1 MTIPRIYLP
10 HPLEVGA
17 ICNLRDEDRRYVK
30 SVLRLKKNDHL
41 VVFDGSGCEYQAL
54 IREVKGDRLT
64 LEILKRDFI
73 QRKTVRITFS
83 QALPKSGKMDFIVQ
97 KATELGVD
105 RIIPFQSV
113 RSVPRLS
120 ADKRIQKV
128 LRWQK
133 IAIEAAR
140 QCGRADVPEISV
152 CLGFKEML
160 QSPHP
165 NAFKIIFWEEEMNV
179 GIRKTLRE
187 KPGNAAKDLFIVVG
201 PEGGFSK
208 EEICR
213 AGEAGFQSVSL
224 GRHILRVE
232 TAALTILSIIQYE
245 KGNLGDPDDRE
256 LIDD

>member
-10 HPLEVGA
+10 HPIEVGA

-54 IREVKGDRLT
+54 IREIKGDRLT
-64 LEILKRDFI
+64 LEILKRNFI

-105 RIIPFQSV
+105 RVIPFQSV

-133 IAIEAAR
+133 IAMEAAR
-140 QCGRADVPEISV
+140 QCGRADVPEV
-152 CLGFKEML
+152 RGCLGFKEML
-160 QSPHP
+160 QSAHP
-165 NAFKIIFWEEEMNV
+165 DAFKIIFWEEEMKV

-187 KPGNAAKDLFIVVG
+187 KPGNAAKDLFIAVG

-208 EEICR
+208 EEICQ

-232 TAALTILSIIQYE
+232 TAVLAILSIIQYE
-245 KGNLGDPDDRE
+245 KGNLGDPDDRD